1 MKNIL
6 LFLLLAL
13 GNECRSQM
21 STPAGK
27 DGNIIISS
35 SYIIKE
41 YCPDVYNSVVQH
53 SNMQLFVDS
62 DGERFSSTNRI
73 EGGNPK
79 KYWILLG
86 IGSVRERSPY
96 HLAAVIYHES
106 MHILIAEKRM
116 RNGESGYFSDLSP
129 KQQKQEEFLIY
140 KMEIDL
146 LKKMNASQKEI
157 QEIREWM
164 EPYKPR

>member
-1 MKNIL
+1 M
-6 LFLLLAL
+6 
-13 GNECRSQM
+13 SQ
-21 STPAGK
+21 SSVPSGK
-27 DGNIIISS
+27 DGNAILRAVDILKQYS
-35 SYIIKE
+35 
-41 YCPDVYNSVVQH
+41 PDIYNSVVQH
-53 SNMQLFVDS
+53 SNIQLFLDS
-62 DGERFSSTNRI
+62 DGERLSSTNRI

-79 KYWILLG
+79 IYWILLG

-116 RNGESGYFSDLSP
+116 REGGSGYFSNQSLER
-129 KQQKQEEFLIY
+129 QKQEEFLIY

-146 LKKMNASQKEI
+146 LERMNASKREI

-164 EPYKPR
+164 KPYKSL